1 MRINNKLHFNV
12 GKDRIVE
19 DSEKTPHL
27 ICLSNERFIKPK
39 APAVLTVMRMS
50 QDVSRLKAL
59 PS

>member
-50 QDVSRLKAL
+50 QDVS
-59 PS
+59 